1 MIKLLIVDDEPLVQI
16 GIKSMLNWA
25 EYGIEVCGT
34 AMNGEAAFQMIEEHS
49 PEIVITDIKMPILNG
64 LDLVKKSRETFGQIP
79 LFIMLTSYEEFQL
92 VKQALSY
99 QVVDYLIKLELD
111 PSSLADT
118 IGRAL
123 ERLKELQ
130 DSEAYRL
137 VGGRPLHQ
145 GYKEKFYM
153 RLLHNLFDSRNQFEI
168 QKKDLKLDFD
178 AAGYI
183 ALHGQIASDKAD
195 TMNSQQQENLYSSSL
210 EMIREILAKHL
221 PCHAMSLDKRHFA
234 VIFHLSD
241 REDLSIQAIKK
252 AWENACHMVHNYFS
266 VRLTAGM
273 GGMAEDPLRINES
286 YQEAR
291 QAFNLASGQQPLVA
305 FTEAASTEAGGNFP
319 RSAFNIA
326 LFKISLT
333 QAFEEFDTEAL
344 YHTITEIISL
354 FASHPLHQLQAVDGA
369 CNILYLALSLL
380 PDGEET
386 MEQIFAGY
394 TDGYRS
400 LYRMHN
406 VDQIGEWLVIFR
418 DGLCEI
424 LKNRRKTYKDHVITN
439 VQKYISSHIEERL
452 TLNDVAAVFG
462 LSSNYLSALFKKTC
476 NIGFSEYI
484 TQRKVA
490 RAKTLLLEQDMKVY
504 EVADHLGFES
514 AFYFS
519 KVFKKVEGISP
530 REYIQ
535 AHLAGPEAYQNHD

>member
-16 GIKSMLNWA
+16 GIKSMLDLA

-34 AMNGEAAFQMIEEHS
+34 AMNGEAAFQMIGEYA

-64 LDLVKKSRETFGQIP
+64 LDLVKKSRETYGQIP

-92 VKQALSY
+92 VKQAMSY

-111 PSSLADT
+111 AQSLAES

-123 ERLKELQ
+123 ERLMELK

-145 GYKEKFYM
+145 SYSEKFYM
-153 RLLHNLFDSRNQFEI
+153 RLLHNLFDSREQFEI
-168 QKKDLKLDFD
+168 QKKDLRLEFGD
-178 AAGYI
+178 ACYI
-183 ALHGQIASDKAD
+183 ALHGQITSDKAD
-195 TMNSQQQENLYSSSL
+195 AMNSQQQENLYSSSL

-221 PCHAMSLDKRHFA
+221 PSHVLSLDKRHFA
-234 VIFHLSD
+234 VIFHFSGQKD
-241 REDLSIQAIKK
+241 DTIQSIKE
-252 AWENACHMVHNYFS
+252 AWENVCHMVHNYFS
-266 VRLTAGM
+266 VRLTAGLGSM
-273 GGMAEDPLRINES
+273 VEDPLRINES

-291 QAFNLASGQQPLVA
+291 QAFNMANAHQPLVTYA
-305 FTEAASTEAGGNFP
+305 EITDSSL
-319 RSAFNIA
+319 RRAFNIA
-326 LFKISLT
+326 LFKNSLT
-333 QAFEEFDTEAL
+333 QAFEEFDTDVL
-344 YHTITEIISL
+344 YDTISEMISL
-354 FASHPLHQLQAVDGA
+354 FASHPMHQLQAVDGA

-380 PDGEET
+380 PDGEKT
-386 MEQIFAGY
+386 MEQVFDGY
-394 TDGYRS
+394 AEGYRS
-400 LYRMHN
+400 LYRMNN
-406 VDQIGEWLVIFR
+406 VEQVNEWLVCFR

-424 LKNRRKTYKDHVITN
+424 LKSRRKTYKDHVVTN
-439 VQKYISSHIEERL
+439 VQKYINSHIEERL

-484 TQRKVA
+484 TQRKIA
-490 RAKTLLLEQDMKVY
+490 RAKSLLLEQDMKIY
-504 EVADHLGFES
+504 EVADNLGFES

-535 AHLAGPEAYQNHD
+535 AHLAGPEAYQNNEP

>member
-25 EYGIEVCGT
+25 DYGIEVCGT
-34 AMNGEAAFQMIEEHS
+34 AMNGEAAFQMIGEYS

-64 LDLVKKSRETFGQIP
+64 LDLVKKSRDTYGQIP

-111 PSSLADT
+111 AGSLAES
-118 IGRAL
+118 IGRAK

-130 DSEAYRL
+130 DSEAYRS

-145 GYKEKFYM
+145 SYNEKFYM
-153 RLLHNLFDSRNQFEI
+153 RLLHNLFDSREQFEI
-168 QKKDLKLDFD
+168 QKKDLKLEFGD
-178 AAGYI
+178 ACYI
-183 ALHGQIASDKAD
+183 ALHGQIASGKAD
-195 TMNSQQQENLYSSSL
+195 TMNSQQQENLFSSSL
-210 EMIREILAKHL
+210 EMIREILTKHL
-221 PCHAMSLDKRHFA
+221 PCHVMSLDKRHFA
-234 VIFHLSD
+234 VIFHFASA
-241 REDLSIQAIKK
+241 EDSNGQRIKE
-252 AWENACHMVHNYFS
+252 AWENVCHMVHNYFS
-266 VRLTAGM
+266 VQLTAGIGSM
-273 GGMAEDPLRINES
+273 VEDPLRINES

-291 QAFNLASGQQPLVA
+291 QAFNLTSEENPLMTYA
-305 FTEAASTEAGGNFP
+305 EITGNSL

-326 LFKISLT
+326 LFKNALT
-333 QAFEEFDTEAL
+333 QAFEEFDTDVL
-344 YHTITEIISL
+344 YDTISEIINL
-354 FASHPLHQLQAVDGA
+354 FASHPMHQLQAVDGA

-386 MEQIFAGY
+386 MEQVFTGY
-394 TDGYRS
+394 ADGYRS

-406 VDQIGEWLVIFR
+406 VEQVNEWLACFR

-424 LKNRRKTYKDHVITN
+424 LKNRRKTYKDHVVTN
-439 VQKYISSHIEERL
+439 VQKYINSHIEERL

-484 TQRKVA
+484 TQRKIA
-490 RAKTLLLEQDMKVY
+490 RAKTLLLEQDMKIY
-504 EVADHLGFES
+504 EVADNLGFES

-535 AHLAGPEAYQNHD
+535 THLAGPEAYQGDDE

>member
-111 PSSLADT
+111 PPSLAET
-118 IGRAL
+118 INRAL

-130 DSEAYRL
+130 DSEAYRC
-137 VGGRPLHQ
+137 VGQGPLLQ
-145 GYKEKFYM
+145 GYNEKFFM
-153 RLLHNLFDSRNQFEI
+153 RLLHNLFDSREQFEI
-168 QKKDLKLDFD
+168 QKKDLRLELGD
-178 AAGYI
+178 ACYLAV
-183 ALHGQIASDKAD
+183 HGEIYSDK
-195 TMNSQQQENLYSSSL
+195 TESMNSIQQGNLYSSSL
-210 EMIREILAKHL
+210 EMIREILSKHL
-221 PCHAMSLDKRHFA
+221 PCYVMSLDKRHFA
-234 VIFHLSD
+234 VIFHFTSAEDGSGEAL
-241 REDLSIQAIKK
+241 RE
-252 AWENACHMVHNYFS
+252 AWENVCHMVHNYFS
-266 VRLTAGM
+266 VRLTAGF
-273 GGMAEDPLRINES
+273 GTLVEDPLRINES

-291 QAFNLASGQQPLVA
+291 QAFNMTDEQHPMVMFSEIAD
-305 FTEAASTEAGGNFP
+305 
-319 RSAFNIA
+319 RSLRRAFNIA
-326 LFKISLT
+326 LFKNSLT
-333 QAFEEFDTEAL
+333 QAFEEFDTDVL
-344 YHTITEIISL
+344 HDTISEIIEL
-354 FASHPLHQLQAVDGA
+354 FASHPMHQLQAVDGA

-380 PDGEET
+380 PDGETT
-386 MEQIFAGY
+386 MEQIFSGY
-394 TDGYRS
+394 ADGYRS
-400 LYRMHN
+400 LYRMQH
-406 VDQIGEWLVIFR
+406 VEQINDWLTCFR

-424 LKNRRKTYKDHVITN
+424 LKNRRKTYKDHVVTN
-439 VQKYISSHIEERL
+439 VQKYINNHIEERL

-484 TQRKVA
+484 TQRKIA
-490 RAKTLLLEQDMKVY
+490 RAKTLLLEQDMKIY
-504 EVADHLGFES
+504 EVAEMLGFES

-519 KVFKKVEGISP
+519 KVFKKVEGSSP
-530 REYIQ
+530 REYMQ
-535 AHLAGPEAYQNHD
+535 AHLAGPEAYQNHE